1 MKRICVLIFNLFL
14 LLFVVSP
21 IQGQINPTYQLHIES
36 GGYVDFKIFSL
47 NQYKNETPPISYSDW
62 TRLKITYTDTT
73 AGKQTDAWRL
83 GFKTESLT
91 FDTSPIGSNIS
102 VSSISIEASAA
113 DSLESS
119 DNGVLT
125 FEKNPQALD
134 NGWTSIIEDGDEGI
148 YRINITYHLDSAL
161 IGKKPEYYNTMLI
174 YKMVKTGE
182 TFD

>member
-1 MKRICVLIFNLFL
+1 M
-14 LLFVVSP
+14 
-21 IQGQINPTYQLHIES
+21 
-36 GGYVDFKIFSL
+36 DFKIFSL

-62 TRLKITYTDTT
+62 TRLKITYTDTNS
-73 AGKQTDAWRL
+73 GKQTDTWRL
-83 GFKTESLT
+83 GFKTESLN
-91 FDTSPIGSNIS
+91 FDTSPVGSTIPVKS
-102 VSSISIEASAA
+102 VSIEASAA

-125 FEKNPQALD
+125 FEKNPQPLD
-134 NGWTSIIEDGDEGI
+134 DTWTSIVEDGDEGI

-161 IGKKPEYYNTMLI
+161 IGKNPEYYNVLLI